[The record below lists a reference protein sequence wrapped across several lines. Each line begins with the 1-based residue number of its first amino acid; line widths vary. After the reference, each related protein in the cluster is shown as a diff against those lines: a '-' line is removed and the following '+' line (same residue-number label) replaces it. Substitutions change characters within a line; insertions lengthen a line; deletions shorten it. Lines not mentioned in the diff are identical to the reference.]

1 MKTKLAVAVLT
12 LGLAFFVL
20 KSPEYELSESGQLA
34 AYRGGGQLLDYA
46 TFNHQGCIA
55 NQIVKS
61 PNTHI
66 ENTLQS
72 MDAAVKARFSAIHL
86 NIHRTVDGKFAVFH
100 DWTLDCATNGSGVT
114 KKRDMKYLKSLDAG
128 YGYTFDGG
136 KTFPWRGKGYRIASL
151 DEVVERY
158 PHIELWLNMKT
169 GDRKS
174 VAALLAYKKSL
185 PVHQRSRF
193 FHFSANKNLP
203 LYAPNGAKRSALS
216 MESGKKCILDYILYG
231 WSRFYPES
239 CSNTKVVFPPSV
251 TKYLWGW
258 PEQFASRTQ
267 IHGSQA
273 YLWVKHKKFNAE
285 YDFVDKGVGLII
297 GDVAGVNSR
306 D

>member
-1 MKTKLAVAVLT
+1 MKTKLAVAALT
-12 LGLAFFVL
+12 LGLAFSVL
-20 KSPEYELSESGQLA
+20 KSPEYELSERGQWV

-46 TFNHQGCIA
+46 TFNHQCVA

-72 MDAAVKARFSAIHL
+72 MDAAVKAGFSAIHL
-86 NIHRTVDGKFAVFH
+86 NIHHTVDGKFAVFH

-136 KTFPWRGKGYRIASL
+136 KTFPWRGKGYRVASL

-158 PHIELWLNMKT
+158 PHVELWLNMKT

-174 VAALLAYKKSL
+174 VVALLAYKKSL
-185 PVHQRSRF
+185 PAHQRSRF
-193 FHFSANKNLP
+193 FHFAANKNLS
-203 LYAPNGAKRSALS
+203 LYTPNGVKRSALS

-239 CSNTKVVFPPSV
+239 CSNTKVVVPPSF

-258 PEQFASRTQ
+258 PEQFAARAQ
-267 IHGSQA
+267 KHGSRV
-273 YLWVKHKKFNAE
+273 YLWMKHSEFSPE
-285 YDFVDKGVGLII
+285 YDFLDRGVGVII
-297 GDVAGVNSR
+297 GDIAGVNSR